1 MVYYYEIT
9 NAKFLKG
16 VITLLTSQV
25 PSPSLWLLMSL
36 LPTTMVPSSLT
47 NISLTEGSVICGNGQ
62 CIWRQGWCSGGAGQ
76 PLRRGWQKPISKDT
90 DGSGCEVVPVQQEHD
105 FDMKVFFYD
114 AISGFKEQSLEPDE
128 QYVIN

>member
-47 NISLTEGSVICGNGQ
+47 NIPLTEGSVICGNGQ
-62 CIWRQGWCSGGAGQ
+62 CI
-76 PLRRGWQKPISKDT
+76 
-90 DGSGCEVVPVQQEHD
+90 
-105 FDMKVFFYD
+105 
-114 AISGFKEQSLEPDE
+114 
-128 QYVIN
+128 